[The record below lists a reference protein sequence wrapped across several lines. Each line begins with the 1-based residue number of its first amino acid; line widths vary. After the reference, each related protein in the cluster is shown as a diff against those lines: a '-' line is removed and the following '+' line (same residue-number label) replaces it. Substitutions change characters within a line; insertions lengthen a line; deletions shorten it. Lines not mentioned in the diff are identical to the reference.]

1 MPLTTIHRAKNRIAN
16 RLKKKG
22 VKSLSD
28 TELKR
33 SLSPAMLPVA
43 ISWRRENYK
52 QMFKQ
57 VLKSNA

>member
-1 MPLTTIHRAKNRIAN
+1 MITIIHRAKNRIVN
-16 RLKKKG
+16 RLKKNG

-28 TELKR
+28 VELKR

-52 QMFKQ
+52 QMFNQ
-57 VLKSNA
+57 VIK

>member
-1 MPLTTIHRAKNRIAN
+1 MPLAIIHRTKNRISN

-52 QMFKQ
+52 EMKSQ
-57 VLKSNA
+57 VIEKL

>member
-1 MPLTTIHRAKNRIAN
+1 MPIKAIETAKKRIVT

-33 SLSPAMLPVA
+33 SLTEKMLPVA
-43 ISWRRENYK
+43 LSWRRENYK
-52 QMFKQ
+52 QMLNQ
-57 VLKSNA
+57 VI